1 MELSNPHPHQMDE
14 TTTNRPPNNP
24 CTHSRDTSMVQGYDC
39 QGRHTS
45 FQPTIT
51 PGMGCSIRQLAW
63 DGMVSTARLIL
74 GAMEMKEVK
83 QMLEWSSSRN
93 YGTYLGICGTITIR
107 CFTSPQ
113 NIR

>member
-1 MELSNPHPHQMDE
+1 
-14 TTTNRPPNNP
+14 
-24 CTHSRDTSMVQGYDC
+24 
-39 QGRHTS
+39 
-45 FQPTIT
+45 
-51 PGMGCSIRQLAW
+51 
-63 DGMVSTARLIL
+63 MVSTARLIL